1 MFLIFWKMNTIFWNV
16 CLITYQ
22 TIQNFVSKSL
32 KTIKNQNDD
41 YFLKVSFTSRR
52 NSLALD
58 IKLGILNK
66 SIEPVCQKIRWL
78 MSYQFVKSEHS
89 HEIHN
94 WKIWIIQIVFQ
105 SLLTT
110 KRSEEN
116 FFIIF
121 IIENSYPKIWRTDEK
136 TVDKNLSMNQY

>member
-1 MFLIFWKMNTIFWNV
+1 MNTIFWNV

-66 SIEPVCQKIRWL
+66 SIEPKNPLINVLPIR
-78 MSYQFVKSEHS
+78 QV
-89 HEIHN
+89 
-94 WKIWIIQIVFQ
+94 
-105 SLLTT
+105 
-110 KRSEEN
+110 
-116 FFIIF
+116 
-121 IIENSYPKIWRTDEK
+121 
-136 TVDKNLSMNQY
+136 